1 MKEEQKNHA
10 DLGPG
15 TTQTMFTVTKSVH
28 GMPCV
33 EGRNLTPEQCQT
45 VRSVVTD
52 NWTGSPSY
60 KLRTACSAF
69 LQGYQ
74 EDDGWV
80 LVEFWSREPAAI
92 DAFVKHLNEVLADA
106 PLPLPLPGDDK

>member
-1 MKEEQKNHA
+1 
-10 DLGPG
+10 
-15 TTQTMFTVTKSVH
+15 MFTVTKSVH
-28 GMPCV
+28 GLPCV

-45 VRSVVTD
+45 VRGVVTD
-52 NWTGSPSY
+52 NWMGSPSY

-80 LVEFWSREPAAI
+80 LVEFWSRDPSDI
-92 DAFVKHLNEVLADA
+92 DAFVQHLNEKLADA
-106 PLPLPLPGDDK
+106 VSPESAPCFGKRK